1 MHCDK
6 CHNCIET
13 EDFDGH
19 ACDTEDDEGQ
29 DNKIYCGPLLT
40 QVSGGV
46 LLCTAVYC
54 CVLLCTDPFPDPFPG
69 PVNCCVLLCALCTF
83 L

>member
-54 CVLLCTDPFPDPFPG
+54 CVLIRSLIRSL
-69 PVNCCVLLCALCTF
+69 VL
-83 L
+83 